1 MLKSIAMIVLFA
13 VFSLCGNSF
22 AVHLKRRIEGI
33 EELLAGVRGLGTLMR
48 YQRKPLSE
56 LIHQLNMQ
64 RDCVLWKELAVL
76 LQYCGFCDAWEQALN
91 TASGKEIR
99 IAALA
104 APELAIMLDLA
115 KELGRSDFISQQRQL
130 KLAESSLEEILS
142 TAADKQQRCA
152 KLYRTLGIS
161 FGIVCAVLIW

>member
-1 MLKSIAMIVLFA
+1 
-13 VFSLCGNSF
+13 
-22 AVHLKRRIEGI
+22 
-33 EELLAGVRGLGTLMR
+33 
-48 YQRKPLSE
+48 
-56 LIHQLNMQ
+56 
-64 RDCVLWKELAVL
+64 